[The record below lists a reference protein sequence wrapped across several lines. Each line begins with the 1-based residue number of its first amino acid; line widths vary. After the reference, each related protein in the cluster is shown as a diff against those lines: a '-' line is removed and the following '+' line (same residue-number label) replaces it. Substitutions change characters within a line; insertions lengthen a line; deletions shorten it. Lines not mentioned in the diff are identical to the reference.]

1 MSWPCGEKCLIAN
14 LAFTLLQALTQVW
27 QGLMLPEPCM
37 GQLGSIC
44 LLKMF
49 VGFGFVFLTL
59 FFSFHSALTLVLHR
73 RQAQINL
80 LLSNFWPPWHEGIC
94 FLLEWRHALQM
105 VCSALWTEEGCFLVG
120 SGQAGPFCPV
130 PPPPPL
136 LTESATQLTLY
147 LLSSTHFPKRK
158 SEVL

>member
-1 MSWPCGEKCLIAN
+1 MQWLHLGAASQPQGVSWPCGEKWLIAN
-14 LAFTLLQALTQVW
+14 LTFTLLQALTQVW

-49 VGFGFVFLTL
+49 VGFLFCFLTL

-80 LLSNFWPPWHEGIC
+80 LLSNFWPPWHEGVC
-94 FLLEWRHALQM
+94 FLLGWRHALQM
-105 VCSALWTEEGCFLVG
+105 VCPALWTEEGRFWPGRSFL
-120 SGQAGPFCPV
+120 SHATTSFSPF
-130 PPPPPL
+130 
-136 LTESATQLTLY
+136 Y
-147 LLSSTHFPKRK
+147 
-158 SEVL
+158 